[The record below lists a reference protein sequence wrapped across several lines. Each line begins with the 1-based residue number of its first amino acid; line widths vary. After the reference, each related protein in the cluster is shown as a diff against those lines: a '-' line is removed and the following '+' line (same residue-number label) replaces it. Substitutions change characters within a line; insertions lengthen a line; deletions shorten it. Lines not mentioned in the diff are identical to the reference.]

1 MAMSEQAYED
11 VDDGSD
17 DIGPTDTNGE
27 LVHWMQP
34 KPLSLGPIGISAA
47 AAGAFALGAA
57 TAVAVLAL
65 LHWLGPERELDTPR
79 RWFRRAD

>member
-1 MAMSEQAYED
+1 MIEQAYDD
-11 VDDGSD
+11 VDGGSD
-17 DIGPTDTNGE
+17 DSRPTDPNGE

-34 KPLSLGPIGISAA
+34 KPLSVGAVGISAA

-65 LHWLGPERELDTPR
+65 LHWLGPDREVETPR